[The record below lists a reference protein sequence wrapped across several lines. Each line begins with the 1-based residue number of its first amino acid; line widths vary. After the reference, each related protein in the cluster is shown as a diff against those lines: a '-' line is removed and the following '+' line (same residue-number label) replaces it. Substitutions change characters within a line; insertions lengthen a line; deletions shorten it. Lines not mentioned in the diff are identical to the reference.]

1 VLRAARQEA
10 PGLRLVIVSAAP
22 ESRFRS
28 AIPGEFTY
36 RRLQC
41 DVGLIQRD
49 ALVIDLPATLEACR
63 SFAATWTERVLA
75 EGRWLRESGATL
87 VLGDVPP
94 IAFAAAAAASLP
106 SIALTNFS
114 WDWIYRHLAATEPAL
129 GDAADQAQSA
139 YASANLLLRL
149 PFAGDLSAFPRVE
162 DVPLVARLPRLDAKE
177 ARRHLGLGDRPAVLL
192 SFGGIGLRAP
202 ASAVL
207 GQLDAFDFLV
217 EGLGEDRAANV
228 HSVDDPRLAALGLG
242 YEDVV
247 GAADVVVTKPGYGIV
262 TDAIAGRT
270 RIVYTNRGDFPE
282 YDVLVAEMPR
292 YLPSVHASN
301 DDVRAGRLGDAI
313 RAVLEKP
320 FPDLPR
326 LDGAEVA
333 ARRLLSFTET
343 RVT

>member
-1 VLRAARQEA
+1 VLRAVRQEA
-10 PGLRLVIVSAAP
+10 PGVRLVVVSAAP

-28 AIPGEFTY
+28 AIPGEFAY
-36 RRLQC
+36 RLFQC

-49 ALVIDLPATLEACR
+49 ALLIDLPATAEACR
-63 SFAATWTERVLA
+63 AFATMWQERVEA
-75 EGRWLRESGATL
+75 ETRWLLNSGATL

-94 IAFAAAAAASLP
+94 LAFAAAKAAGLP
-106 SIALTNFS
+106 SVAVTNFS

-129 GDAADQAQSA
+129 AGAADQAQSA

-149 PFAGDLSAFPRVE
+149 PFAGDLSAFPRIE
-162 DVPLVARLPRLDAKE
+162 DVPLVARRPRLQARE
-177 ARRHLGLGDRPAVLL
+177 ARRLLGLGDRPAVLL

-202 ASAVL
+202 APEAF
-207 GQLDAFDFLV
+207 GQLGEFDFLV
-217 EGLGEDRAANV
+217 ERLGDDAPPNV

-270 RIVYTNRGDFPE
+270 RIVYTDRGDFPE
-282 YDVLVAEMPR
+282 YKVLVAEMPR
-292 YLPSVHASN
+292 YLAAVHASN
-301 DDVRAGRLGDAI
+301 DDVRAGRLREAV
-313 RAVLEKP
+313 RAVLDLP

-333 ARRLLSFTET
+333 ANRVLSFL
-343 RVT
+343 